1 MVTEVL
7 WPNKQVLGCR
17 SIDFGVEASAQ
28 TEIVQS
34 VPAVMRVL
42 ESGNKAEE
50 SWPWCMCSKRPI
62 SYFELVLSELTS
74 DAVITFLDSEE

>member
-1 MVTEVL
+1 MLTEVL

-28 TEIVQS
+28 MDIVQS

-42 ESGNKAEE
+42 ESANKAEDN
-50 SWPWCMCSKRPI
+50 WP
-62 SYFELVLSELTS
+62 
-74 DAVITFLDSEE
+74 